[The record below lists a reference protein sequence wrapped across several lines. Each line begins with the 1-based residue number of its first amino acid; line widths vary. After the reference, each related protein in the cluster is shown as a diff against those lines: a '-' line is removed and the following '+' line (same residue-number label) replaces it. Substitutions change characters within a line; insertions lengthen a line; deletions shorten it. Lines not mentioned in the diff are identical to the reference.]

1 MVMTN
6 ETADK
11 FAKAAVAHPECVPED
26 IPDEPE
32 CIAKTAILHKFR
44 DLWRSQWQARE
55 DCRQTKFF
63 RPKAGVSSL
72 DLLTKSRKKISMFT
86 QIMTGH
92 NFLKR
97 QESLVQGTTDSECR
111 LCLEEEETSI
121 HVFFQCQALRQQRIQ
136 IFRSGFLDQSQ
147 PWPLKPGSKRKTAVR
162 GLTVLSLWRERDIAT
177 RRERDILSSLYRGNM
192 CAILLGASL

>member
-1 MVMTN
+1 MRLLIN
-6 ETADK
+6 SR
-11 FAKAAVAHPECVPED
+11 VPED

-32 CIAKTAILHKFR
+32 CIAKTAIHHKFR

-63 RPKAGVSSL
+63 RPKAGVSSW
-72 DLLTKSRKKISMFT
+72 DLLTKPRKKISLFT

-97 QESLVQGTTDSECR
+97 HESLVQGTTDSECR

-147 PWPLKPGSKRKTAVR
+147 PWPLKM
-162 GLTVLSLWRERDIAT
+162 I
-177 RRERDILSSLYRGNM
+177 SSLITEASIGS
-192 CAILLGASL
+192 LLDPTGVLHTSEAE